1 MGITLQQVR
10 ENNLLSDDV
19 LDCIPETCECGAPIE
34 FTDSLRQIYCSNP
47 RCTYKV
53 AARLEAMAKHMK
65 ADGWGESTCV
75 TVCKEYKLISPY
87 QVFLLEDLVKNG
99 ATSDVAAFEKKVN
112 SICDRAK
119 RRVELWEVVRLAG
132 IPSIETIA
140 YKIFNGYD
148 NFAEA
153 FSDIESGQVP
163 FVAEKLGLKNSD
175 GGVMAVNIYNTLLQY
190 KDEILFGETQFD
202 IYKPQGRTLYMA
214 ITGGVAG
221 FRNKSEFV
229 NYLKARYLGKINPML
244 MNSVTSQ
251 VEILIADNDTNSNKY
266 KTANRINS
274 KCIEKGLASGEFTQA
289 EIGTFKKTT
298 DLHPIG
304 EQVLITDSESV
315 IERLDRVFLATDNT
329 EADNENSEE
338 PSSYQNTESTSEG
351 DVL

>member
-1 MGITLQQVR
+1 MSISLQQVI
-10 ENNLLSDDV
+10 ENGLLSQDV
-19 LDCIPETCECGAPIE
+19 IDCIPETCECGAPIE

-47 RCTYKV
+47 RCTYKI
-53 AARLEAMAKHMK
+53 ASRLEAMAKQMK
-65 ADGWGESTCV
+65 ADGWGESTCI
-75 TVCKEYKLISPY
+75 TVCKEYNLISPY
-87 QVFLLEDLVKNG
+87 QVFLLEKLVAEG
-99 ATSDVAAFEKKVN
+99 ATSEVAAFEKKVA
-112 SICDRAK
+112 SICDRNK

-148 NFAEA
+148 DFQSA
-153 FSDIESGQVP
+153 FNDIETGQVP
-163 FVAEKLGLKNSD
+163 FIAEKLGLKNSD

-190 KDEILFGETQFD
+190 KEEILFGETQFD

-229 NYLKARYLGKINPML
+229 NYLKRRYQGKINPML

-251 VEILIADNDTNSNKY
+251 VEILIADNDTNSNKF

-274 KCIEKGLASGEFTQA
+274 KYIEKGLASGEFTHD
-289 EIGTFKKTT
+289 EIGTFRKET

-304 EQVLITDSESV
+304 EQVMITDSSSV
-315 IERLDRVFLATDNT
+315 IQRLDKVFL
-329 EADNENSEE
+329 
-338 PSSYQNTESTSEG
+338 SSQEG
-351 DVL
+351 D